1 MPASATRWI
10 FSTSVPDEFITV
22 ARVAKTQGR
31 CGEVAADLFT
41 DFPERFEERRNLSAL
56 LSDGKRRELYLEE
69 FWPHKGRMVFK
80 FAGIDSI
87 EDAEAL
93 IGSEIQIPAVQR
105 AILEEGSVYIS
116 DLKGCAVTARSGD
129 EPPRSL
135 GKIDDVIFGA
145 GEAPLLETHEGKK
158 EYLIPFVE
166 SFIEKM
172 DLERREIALVVPEG
186 MLDLDAPLSRE
197 EKERARR
204 GKQED

>member
-1 MPASATRWI
+1 MA
-10 FSTSVPDEFITV
+10 DEFITV

-31 CGEVAADLFT
+31 RGEVAADLFT
-41 DFPERFEERRNLSAL
+41 DFPERFEQRRHLWAL
-56 LSDGKRRELYLEE
+56 ARDGKRRELDLEE

-93 IGSEIQIPAVQR
+93 IGSEIQIPAAQR
-105 AILEEGSVYIS
+105 AKLEEGSVYIS
-116 DLKGCAVTARSGD
+116 DLKGCAVSARCGN

-145 GEAPLLETHEGKK
+145 GEAPLLEIREGKK

-197 EKERARR
+197 EKERAHR
-204 GKQED
+204 GQQED

>member
-1 MPASATRWI
+1 MS
-10 FSTSVPDEFITV
+10 DEFITV

-31 CGEVAADLFT
+31 RGEVAADLFT
-41 DFPERFEERRNLSAL
+41 DFPERFEERRHLWVLHN
-56 LSDGKRRELYLEE
+56 DGSRRELDLEE
-69 FWPHKGRMVFK
+69 FWPHKGRIVFK
-80 FAGIDSI
+80 FAGVDSI

-105 AILEEGSVYIS
+105 AQLEKGSVYIS
-116 DLKGCAVTARSGD
+116 DLKGCAVTAKSGN

-135 GKIDDVIFGA
+135 GNIDDVIFGA
-145 GEAPLLETHEGKK
+145 GEAPLLEIREGKK

-186 MLDLDAPLSRE
+186 MLELDAPLSRE
-197 EKERARR
+197 EKRRAHRR
-204 GKQED
+204 QQED

>member
-1 MPASATRWI
+1 VA
-10 FSTSVPDEFITV
+10 DEFITV

-31 CGEVAADLFT
+31 HGEVAADLFT
-41 DFPERFEERRNLSAL
+41 DFPELFEERHHLWAL
-56 LSDGKRRELYLEE
+56 LTGGNRRELNLEE

-80 FAGIDSI
+80 FTGVDSI

-93 IGSEIQIPAVQR
+93 IGSEIQIPAAQR
-105 AILEEGSVYIS
+105 AELEPGSVYIS
-116 DLKGCAVTARSGD
+116 DLRGCAVTARSGN

-145 GEAPLLETHEGKK
+145 GEAPLLEIREGKK

-186 MLDLDAPLSRE
+186 MLELDAPLSRE
-197 EKERARR
+197 EKERAHK
-204 GKQED
+204 GQQED